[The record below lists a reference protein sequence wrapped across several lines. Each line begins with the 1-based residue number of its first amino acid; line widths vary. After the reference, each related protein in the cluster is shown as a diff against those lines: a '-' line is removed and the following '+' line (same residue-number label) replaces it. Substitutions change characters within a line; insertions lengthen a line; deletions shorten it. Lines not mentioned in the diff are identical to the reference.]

1 MSSGPPAGALA
12 IWAAAG
18 PEPLDLP
25 CLRGRHVVCATPHLP
40 HQALFLDL
48 AAKLAKRL
56 FEVLRILYD
65 YLQELITS
73 FLNLPAPRPRT
84 IGEPG
89 TGRHSI
95 PCDGPVACVARLSVF
110 FCSDPDE
117 GEARLAPSVPK
128 GDA

>member
-12 IWAAAG
+12 ISAAAG
-18 PEPLDLP
+18 PETLDLP

-40 HQALFLDL
+40 HQSLLLDL

-73 FLNLPAPRPRT
+73 FSNLPAPRPRI

-95 PCDGPVACVARLSVF
+95 PCDGLVA
-110 FCSDPDE
+110 CSDPAE
-117 GEARLAPSVPK
+117 GEASLAPTLAEGNARLAPTFE
-128 GDA
+128 GE